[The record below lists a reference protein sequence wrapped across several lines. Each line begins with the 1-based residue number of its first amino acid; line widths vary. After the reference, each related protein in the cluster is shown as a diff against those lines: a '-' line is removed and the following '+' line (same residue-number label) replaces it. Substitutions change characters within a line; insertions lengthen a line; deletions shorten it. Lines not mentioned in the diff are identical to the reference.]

1 MGFDMFI
8 VNGNIASIMEV
19 YNDKN
24 SIQFYE

>member
-19 YNDKN
+19 YNDNN